1 MSLETSIN
9 QELNFMKENLER
21 YHKVI
26 DYLLGFLTESQ
37 WQQAIEEALTNDDLS
52 YSIMEDVF
60 GDFVDD
66 WSIDTD
72 VDKVILKACYNVRK
86 FDTDSMVDLD
96 NRNPI
101 YETIITNLE
110 KKIAKKE

>member
-1 MSLETSIN
+1 MSLETSVN
-9 QELNFMKENLER
+9 QEFNFMKDNLER

-37 WQQAIEEALTNDDLS
+37 WQQALEESLTNDDLN

-60 GDFVDD
+60 ESFVDD
-66 WSIDTD
+66 WSIDTN
-72 VDKVILKACYNVRK
+72 VDEVILKACYNVRK
-86 FDTDSMVDLD
+86 FDTDLD
-96 NRNPI
+96 NRNQI
-101 YETIITNLE
+101 YKTIITNLE